1 MKSLISLL
9 VFFTVFFNSCSVIK
23 FARYY
28 ASADNSS
35 SGKLSGQVYESKDT
49 IYEIGKL
56 SDKWKRIDVKGGDLA
71 FWDEA
76 IQAAITVNSTCN
88 IKANYSL
95 KALSNSL
102 LIGIRDKQMV
112 EEKEI
117 TISSEKALE
126 SIYLAK
132 MDNDSVKL
140 CAVVMRNDTC
150 IYDFTYTSSP
160 DKFDSGF
167 SEFKD
172 FLSQFRVIK

>member
-1 MKSLISLL
+1 MKSLLTIF
-9 VFFTVFFNSCSVIK
+9 VFFTVFFSSCSVIK

-56 SDKWKRIDVKGGDLA
+56 SDKWKRINIKGGDLA

-76 IQAAITVNSTCN
+76 VQATITVNSTCD
-88 IKANYSL
+88 IKANYNL
-95 KALSNSL
+95 KALSKFVSY
-102 LIGIRDKQMV
+102 RYKDKQMV

-117 TISSEKALE
+117 TISGEKALE

-140 CAVVMRNDTC
+140 CAVVMKNDTC

-160 DKFDSGF
+160 DKFDIGF

>member
-1 MKSLISLL
+1 
-9 VFFTVFFNSCSVIK
+9 

-56 SDKWKRIDVKGGDLA
+56 SDKWKRINIKGGDLA
-71 FWDEA
+71 FWFEA

-117 TISSEKALE
+117 TISGEKALE
-126 SIYLAK
+126 SIYFAK

-140 CAVVMRNDTC
+140 CAVVMKNNTC
-150 IYDFTYTSSP
+150 IYDFTYTSPP
-160 DKFDSGF
+160 DKFDSGL
-167 SEFKD
+167 SEFKN

>member
-1 MKSLISLL
+1 MNNLLTIL
-9 VFFTVFFNSCSVIK
+9 VFFSVFFSSCSVIK

-49 IYEIGKL
+49 TYEIGKL
-56 SDKWKRIDVKGGDLA
+56 SDNWKRININGGDLA
-71 FWDEA
+71 FWNEVL
-76 IQAAITVNSTCN
+76 QATITVNSTCTKN
-88 IKANYSL
+88 TNYSL

-102 LIGIRDKQMV
+102 LIGIKDKQLV
-112 EEKEI
+112 EANEI
-117 TISSEKALE
+117 TVSGEKALE

-140 CAVVMRNDTC
+140 CAVVMKNNNC

-160 DKFDSGF
+160 DKFDIGF

>member
-1 MKSLISLL
+1 MLPLIILQAA
-9 VFFTVFFNSCSVIK
+9 NSVG
-23 FARYY
+23 R
-28 ASADNSS
+28 
-35 SGKLSGQVYESKDT
+35 YESKDT

-56 SDKWKRIDVKGGDLA
+56 SDKWKRINIKGGDLA

-76 IQAAITVNSTCN
+76 IQATITVNSTCN

-117 TISSEKALE
+117 TISGEKALE

-140 CAVVMRNDTC
+140 CAVVMKNDTC

-160 DKFDSGF
+160 DKFDIGF